1 MKKLSVLII
10 AALAIAACH
19 KPEAQPFSVIPMPNS
34 VEMGTGVFKVA
45 GADIFVDEALGGDV
59 LPVVER
65 FVSQMALVSGK
76 SAKVATADNGQKI
89 RVILNSN
96 LADEGYAIQAT
107 TGGMIV
113 EAATRSGVIY
123 AFETIKQM
131 LPPEVYGKARA
142 KAGIDWVVPAVSIV
156 DEPRFAYRGM
166 HLDPCRHFWSVD
178 EVKRYLDVMAV
189 YKLNRFHFHLTEDQG
204 WRIEI
209 KAYPKLTE
217 IGAWRDGTMIA
228 KDWSSDD
235 GIRHGGFYT
244 QEELR
249 DIVAYAAER
258 GITVI
263 PEIDLP
269 GHMVAALAS
278 YPELGCTGGPYE
290 VRKIWGIS
298 KDILCAGNEDVFK
311 FLEGVF
317 TEVMDIFPSEYIH
330 IGGDECFGGRSER
343 GSAIP
348 WDLCPKCKA
357 RMKELGIKPGPDARY
372 YLQNYV
378 TARVQKFLADHGRKV
393 IGWDEILE
401 GDLQPGATVMS
412 WRGVEGGIEASAK
425 GFDAIMTPN
434 SYLYFDYYQGDER
447 DKEPFGIGGRLPIE
461 KVYSYEPYDGITPGA
476 ENHILGVQAN
486 LWTEYIATPE
496 HLEYMLL
503 PRMCALSEIQW
514 CDADRKDFSRFNE
527 SLDHTFRILDA
538 LEMNYSLDVRCL
550 VGLDRIPARTADEMA
565 DYMTN
570 KEWNW

>member
-1 MKKLSVLII
+1 MKKLSVLIL

-45 GADIFVDEALGGDV
+45 GADIFVDETLGSDV

-209 KAYPKLTE
+209 
-217 IGAWRDGTMIA
+217 R
-228 KDWSSDD
+228 
-235 GIRHGGFYT
+235 
-244 QEELR
+244 
-249 DIVAYAAER
+249 
-258 GITVI
+258 
-263 PEIDLP
+263 
-269 GHMVAALAS
+269 
-278 YPELGCTGGPYE
+278 
-290 VRKIWGIS
+290 
-298 KDILCAGNEDVFK
+298 
-311 FLEGVF
+311 
-317 TEVMDIFPSEYIH
+317 
-330 IGGDECFGGRSER
+330 
-343 GSAIP
+343 
-348 WDLCPKCKA
+348 
-357 RMKELGIKPGPDARY
+357 
-372 YLQNYV
+372 
-378 TARVQKFLADHGRKV
+378 
-393 IGWDEILE
+393 
-401 GDLQPGATVMS
+401 
-412 WRGVEGGIEASAK
+412 
-425 GFDAIMTPN
+425 
-434 SYLYFDYYQGDER
+434 
-447 DKEPFGIGGRLPIE
+447 
-461 KVYSYEPYDGITPGA
+461 
-476 ENHILGVQAN
+476 
-486 LWTEYIATPE
+486 
-496 HLEYMLL
+496 
-503 PRMCALSEIQW
+503 
-514 CDADRKDFSRFNE
+514 
-527 SLDHTFRILDA
+527 
-538 LEMNYSLDVRCL
+538 
-550 VGLDRIPARTADEMA
+550 RIPSSPRSAPGETVP
-565 DYMTN
+565 
-570 KEWNW
+570 